1 MSGSSR
7 RLAASGAHAAVK
19 EQGLAIGVRAHQ
31 AATILIVED
40 DPGAVETFKHILR
53 LNGYGVRVAL
63 DAESG
68 LQEVERVTPAAV
80 LLDLHLPMADGVEFL
95 RRVREIVTYA
105 QMPIAVITGDYF
117 VEEDLA
123 RELQTLGARVHFK
136 PLWEEDLLKLIH
148 DLLDS

>member
-1 MSGSSR
+1 MPGSSR
-7 RLAASGAHAAVK
+7 GLAPSGAHPAVK
-19 EQGLAIGVRAHQ
+19 DDALPTRETARE

-40 DPGAVETFKHILR
+40 DPGAVETFEQILK
-53 LNGYGVRVAL
+53 LNGYGVRVAA

-68 LQEVERVTPAAV
+68 LLEVRRLAPSAV
-80 LLDLHLPMADGVEFL
+80 LLDLHLPMGDGVEFL
-95 RRVREIVTYA
+95 RQLRGSVSHAR
-105 QMPIAVITGDYF
+105 MPIAVVTGDYF
-117 VEEDLA
+117 VEDGVA